1 MQAPRHQLA
10 PLLRYSAPAIPLA
23 VMLLPLNALLP
34 FFYNQVVG
42 LSAFLVGAALL
53 ATRLFDG
60 VVDPFFG
67 WVSDRTRHYPLGR
80 RLWMVAGVPIFMTG
94 CALLFYPADL
104 AGFLYLCAASGLAYL
119 GWSLIQIP
127 YLAWGGEAI
136 TDYAGR
142 AQLAGFREAGT
153 MIGILLAAAIPLMTA
168 LYGHAVDRVTVGVL
182 GAFLLAAMP
191 ISVAIALRSLP
202 AGASAHPSRRNL
214 QSRNDHATTSK
225 LQRPFLMILYA
236 FIAIGLGKGISN
248 ALTIYFATFVL
259 EAPKV
264 VGAVLFAAYAGTL
277 LGNFCWVRAAQIIG
291 KHRAVAASL
300 IATVMILLLGGLPLG
315 PGDGRL
321 FIIVEFFVG
330 IAAAGYLVLP
340 SAIVADAVDY
350 DTLKTGRERYG
361 LHFAVWSMTQKL
373 VNAAAVGIALPAL
386 SFFGM
391 DAKTMSPQ
399 AIDATRLLYLLA
411 PAPLFAVGALVF
423 WNFPITGRRH
433 AAIRRRIY
441 GYRAA

>member
-1 MQAPRHQLA
+1 
-10 PLLRYSAPAIPLA
+10 
-23 VMLLPLNALLP
+23 MLLPLNALLP
-34 FFYNQVVG
+34 FFYNQAVG

-53 ATRLFDG
+53 TTRLFDG

-67 WVSDRTRHYPLGR
+67 WASDRTRHRPLGR
-80 RLWMVAGVPIFMTG
+80 RLWMLAGVPIFVMG
-94 CALLFYPADL
+94 CALLFYPPNI

-127 YLAWGGEAI
+127 YLAWGGEAV

-168 LYGHAVDRVTVGVL
+168 FYGHGVDRVTVGVL
-182 GAFLLAAMP
+182 GAFLIAAMP

-202 AGASAHPSRRNL
+202 APVPAQRPERSHESR
-214 QSRNDHATTSK
+214 DEATAAV

-248 ALTIYFATFVL
+248 ALTIYFASFVL

-300 IATVMILLLGGLPLG
+300 IATVLILLVGGMPLG
-315 PGDGRL
+315 PGDGRV
-321 FIIVEFFVG
+321 FVIVEFFVG

-350 DTLKTGRERYG
+350 DTFKTGRERYG

-386 SFFGM
+386 AFFGM

-411 PAPLFAVGALVF
+411 PAPLFAVGALLF
-423 WNFPITGRRH
+423 WNFPITARRH

-441 GYRAA
+441 GYRPS